1 MPRQNLDHKI
11 KDLLDHLLLLG
22 SMVEQATL
30 DAVQALKQRD
40 LATAKEIYAND
51 ELINEERFAIEDETM
66 TILATQQP
74 IMGRDLRVLASVLE
88 VCTELERMGD
98 YAKGIARIALIMG
111 NQPPVKPLID
121 IPRMAS
127 IAVEMLH
134 QALSAFVAAD
144 AEQARSIPQQDD
156 EVDILYNQVNRELIT
171 YMIADPSTIDRAN
184 YLMWAAHNLERM
196 ADRVTNLCE
205 RTIYIATGEILEL
218 DATDNEWIKTQID
231 TSLAQQTTDEEED
244 FDDDDD

>member
-40 LATAKEIYAND
+40 LAAAKKIYAND
-51 ELINEERFAIEDETM
+51 ELVNIERFAIENETM

-74 IMGRDLRVLASVLE
+74 IVGRDLRIFASVLE

-134 QALSAFVAAD
+134 QALSAFVTAD
-144 AEQARSIPQQDD
+144 AEQARSIPQRDT
-156 EVDILYNQVNRELIT
+156 EVDLLYNQVNRELIT

-184 YLMWAAHNLERM
+184 YLMWVAHNLERM

-205 RTIYIATGEILEL
+205 RTIYIATGEIREL
-218 DATDNEWIKTQID
+218 DATDDEWIKTRLD
-231 TSLAQQTTDEEED
+231 TSPESQITDEED
-244 FDDDDD
+244 FDDDD

>member
-40 LATAKEIYAND
+40 LAAAKKIYAND
-51 ELINEERFAIEDETM
+51 ELVNVERFAIENETM

-74 IMGRDLRVLASVLE
+74 IVGRDLRVLASVLE

-111 NQPPVKPLID
+111 HQPPVKPLID

-134 QALSAFVAAD
+134 QALSAFVAAN
-144 AEQARSIPQQDD
+144 AEQARSIPQRDT
-156 EVDILYNQVNRELIT
+156 EVDLLYNQVNRELIT

-205 RTIYIATGEILEL
+205 RTIYIATGEIQEL
-218 DATDNEWIKTQID
+218 DATDDEWIKTWLD
-231 TSLAQQTTDEEED
+231 TSSTQQITDEED

>member
-11 KDLLDHLLLLG
+11 KNLLDHLLLLG

-40 LATAKEIYAND
+40 LAAAKKIYAND
-51 ELINEERFAIEDETM
+51 ELVNVERFAIENETM

-74 IMGRDLRVLASVLE
+74 IVGRDLRVLASVLE

-111 NQPPVKPLID
+111 HQPPVKPLID

-134 QALSAFVAAD
+134 QALSAFVAAN
-144 AEQARSIPQQDD
+144 AEQARSIPQRDT
-156 EVDILYNQVNRELIT
+156 EVDLLYNQVNRELIT

-205 RTIYIATGEILEL
+205 RTIYIATGEIQEL
-218 DATDNEWIKTQID
+218 DATDDEWIKTWLD
-231 TSLAQQTTDEEED
+231 TSSTQQITDEED

>member
-11 KDLLDHLLLLG
+11 KNLFDHLLLLG

-51 ELINEERFAIEDETM
+51 ELINVERFAIENETM

-74 IMGRDLRVLASVLE
+74 IMGRDLRILASVLE

-144 AEQARSIPQQDD
+144 AEQARSIPQRDD
-156 EVDILYNQVNRELIT
+156 EVDMLYNQVNRELIT
-171 YMIADPSTIDRAN
+171 YVIADPSTIDRAN

-205 RTIYIATGEILEL
+205 RTIYIETGEIREL
-218 DATDNEWIKTQID
+218 DATDDEWIKTWFD
-231 TSLAQQTTDEEED
+231 TSPAQQTTEEED